1 MKFYHLIFGSLSV
14 IVGLYSIIRRNHPS
28 RRQKILWGKELI
40 EKRTYKTFYVIFSIL
55 IILIGINLIAKG
67 IFDPNSGYFFVRFR

>member
-1 MKFYHLIFGSLSV
+1 MKYYHLIFGSLSV

-28 RRQKILWGKELI
+28 KRQEILWGEELI
-40 EKRTYKTFYVIFSIL
+40 EKRAYKVSYIILSIL
-55 IILIGINLIAKG
+55 IILVGLNLIAKG